1 MPLDLSDT
9 SVRLCAQVVGWY
21 HSHPTFKPNPSEKD
35 IENQEN
41 FQALF
46 RDEGTKQEPFVGM
59 IFSPYDVRLPDRE
72 SRRETF
78 WVRKGAQ
85 GYGEVGPSPMR
96 MRGNRK
102 PIAGA
107 VTEDTKACMRQLVEG
122 NMIQVRA
129 EGRLNDARKTRAFA
143 DQFDSLSL
151 PALVAGEGGSD
162 GVVAALH

>member
-1 MPLDLSDT
+1 MPPDLSDT

-46 RDEGTKQEPFVGM
+46 RDEGTKQEPFVDDLP
-59 IFSPYDVRLPDRE
+59 PYDVRLLDRE

-85 GYGEVGPSPMR
+85 GYGEVGPLPCGCVETGSR
-96 MRGNRK
+96 LLERHRGHQGLYEAARGEHD
-102 PIAGA
+102 PG
-107 VTEDTKACMRQLVEG
+107 
-122 NMIQVRA
+122 
-129 EGRLNDARKTRAFA
+129 EGRGKA
-143 DQFDSLSL
+143 
-151 PALVAGEGGSD
+151 E
-162 GVVAALH
+162 